1 MIKDK
6 DYLDF
11 KEKYDE
17 LVNIFNIASIVEVA
31 CLARES
37 VDKIQQC
44 ASTIVNKGKILSKS
58 YGKKAEEYAQTLDLD
73 SYELINYKNA
83 IDAVDEMFEDSLS
96 LIIAEEKRAEALY
109 ENAIITK
116 ARLEHQRTAAM
127 TEPEYVVY
135 KAELD
140 KINSKIK
147 STQKLKN
154 EVEKT
159 KKLATILEEKENL
172 TDRTPLISFNQQIDD
187 ANRQIETA
195 LLEIEESKR
204 ALERLNKD
212 YQDTLDMHISKAGDQ
227 KALVE
232 QKEEGSI
239 FQLFKKIIGF
249 LKGGRVRQFQDY
261 FDTWVLGQIS
271 DLNKES
277 QSKFGNA
284 DRKFEDLEQK
294 IDYLE
299 QDNLGRLIGTGRNL
313 VESVKSNLNREN
325 RVGSGIKTGVVV
337 IIKAQDTIGKTN
349 GDKMFDGLEEII
361 DRPQKTSSKV
371 TKKASAKS

>member
-37 VDKIQQC
+37 VDKMQKC
-44 ASTIVNKGKILSKS
+44 ASTIVNKGKILSTS

-172 TDRTPLISFNQQIDD
+172 TDRTPLISFNQQMAICLKYLDD
-187 ANRQIETA
+187 NENNFI
-195 LLEIEESKR
+195 
-204 ALERLNKD
+204 LNNNSE
-212 YQDTLDMHISKAGDQ
+212 LSEAKA
-227 KALVE
+227 KLSVSE
-232 QKEEGSI
+232 LSTMKI
-239 FQLFKKIIGF
+239 F
-249 LKGGRVRQFQDY
+249 
-261 FDTWVLGQIS
+261 
-271 DLNKES
+271 
-277 QSKFGNA
+277 
-284 DRKFEDLEQK
+284 
-294 IDYLE
+294 
-299 QDNLGRLIGTGRNL
+299 
-313 VESVKSNLNREN
+313 
-325 RVGSGIKTGVVV
+325 
-337 IIKAQDTIGKTN
+337 
-349 GDKMFDGLEEII
+349 
-361 DRPQKTSSKV
+361 
-371 TKKASAKS
+371 

>member
-44 ASTIVNKGKILSKS
+44 ASTIVNKGKILSTS
-58 YGKKAEEYAQTLDLD
+58 YGKKAEEYVQTLDLD

-127 TEPEYVVY
+127 TESEFVVY

-147 STQKLKN
+147 ATKKLKN

-261 FDTWVLGQIS
+261 FDTWILGQIN

-371 TKKASAKS
+371 TKKASAK

>member
-44 ASTIVNKGKILSKS
+44 ASTIVNKGKILSTS
-58 YGKKAEEYAQTLDLD
+58 YGKKAEEYVQTLDLD

-127 TEPEYVVY
+127 TESEFVVY

-147 STQKLKN
+147 ATKKLKN

-261 FDTWVLGQIS
+261 FDTWILGQIN

-349 GDKMFDGLEEII
+349 GSKMFDGLEEII
-361 DRPQKTSSKV
+361 DSPQKTSSKV